1 MSDNKFKIEILKA
14 DNWETLDLRGKK
26 AEFTTE
32 KDAQFVFEQ
41 CGFQRHTDRAR
52 IVPCWG
58 YSDDD

>member
-14 DNWETLDLRGKK
+14 GNWETLDLRGKR

-52 IVPCWG
+52 IVPC
-58 YSDDD
+58 